1 MKIPGIMIAATAS
14 GSGKT
19 AVTCALMEAL
29 VKKGIGVAA
38 CKCGPDYIDPMFHRN
53 VLGIDSENLDL
64 FFCEKEQLRSCF
76 TRHASNADAAVIEGV
91 MGYYDGMGL
100 GTEEASSYDVART
113 LGVPVILVLP
123 CRGMA
128 LSILAVLKGM
138 LEFRNDSHIS
148 GIILNRISPSLYP
161 KMKEMIVHGLREMG
175 HDVKVLGY
183 VPEHPAFQ
191 LESRHLGLILPE
203 EIADLKKQIEEAAE
217 ILEKSVDL
225 DAVLSLMD
233 SDVERKNSAESEVV
247 PGNRDAKEPVTIAVA
262 RDAAFCFYYK
272 ENLEILKTLGCR
284 LVWFSPLEDSKM
296 PEEADG
302 ILLGGGYPEIYARQ
316 LSANAS
322 MRQDLKEKLNQ
333 GMPCIAECGG
343 FLYLLEQL
351 QGTDKSFYPM
361 VGLLEGSAEKKERLI
376 RFGYMNVRAE
386 ADGCYLRKGE
396 CIRGHE
402 FHYWEAQKIGEDCLA
417 EKPDGRRSW
426 REIHMKN
433 RIFAGFPHLYWG
445 SNPEFAVRFVKECQ
459 RRRKEC
465 RRK

>member
-225 DAVLSLMD
+225 DAVLALMD

-284 LVWFSPLEDSKM
+284 LVWFSPLEDSKI
-296 PEEADG
+296 PEEADRISG
-302 ILLGGGYPEIYARQ
+302 NLCQTAFCQCIHETGSERKAESGNAVYRRMRRVSVSSGTASGNGQKLLSDGRIARRKCRKERAADPFRVHECKSRSRRM
-316 LSANAS
+316 LSAEG
-322 MRQDLKEKLNQ
+322 RVY
-333 GMPCIAECGG
+333 P
-343 FLYLLEQL
+343 
-351 QGTDKSFYPM
+351 GT
-361 VGLLEGSAEKKERLI
+361 
-376 RFGYMNVRAE
+376 
-386 ADGCYLRKGE
+386 
-396 CIRGHE
+396 
-402 FHYWEAQKIGEDCLA
+402 
-417 EKPDGRRSW
+417 
-426 REIHMKN
+426 
-433 RIFAGFPHLYWG
+433 
-445 SNPEFAVRFVKECQ
+445 
-459 RRRKEC
+459 
-465 RRK
+465 